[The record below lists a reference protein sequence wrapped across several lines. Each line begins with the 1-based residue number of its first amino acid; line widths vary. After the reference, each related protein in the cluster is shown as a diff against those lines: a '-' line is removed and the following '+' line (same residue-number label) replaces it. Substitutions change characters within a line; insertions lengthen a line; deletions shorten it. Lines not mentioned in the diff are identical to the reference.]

1 MKKKNRTI
9 SNAIFIVTNEN
20 SCPYYHLGDEIK
32 VESSSISISAF
43 KPVCLYLSREVEK
56 IVTSPESVSRF
67 PKLGSQQLRPDMQK
81 SQYNCGGCTGLI
93 QYKFKQ
99 EKDYATLQMKLLKES
114 DELRK
119 RQHLEKFYKLMR
131 SLEIFNSLEDDALR
145 DLTLFL
151 EFKTVLPN
159 KVLIEK
165 GSPGTHL
172 YIILKGEVAV
182 VDDTGQKTSEIHPGG
197 IFGEL
202 SLLSGEPESNSFHTV
217 TGTQV
222 ALLSVKN
229 FRQILKKHPALQI
242 FLFKMLIDRVQAM
255 ALRAGNIASG
265 MTGDLEEVPA
275 VDLMQLINS
284 SQKTGSIE
292 LVCFTG
298 RAHIYFNEGEIVH
311 ALFNHLEG
319 KEAVFAVL
327 GVRQGHF
334 TYSRGIPEEF
344 KNLPPVGGF
353 IGLMME
359 GVQRI
364 DEHSQP

>member
-1 MKKKNRTI
+1 MKKKTNKT
-9 SNAIFIVTNEN
+9 SNAIFIVTKEE
-20 SCPYYHLGDEIK
+20 SCPLYDLGDELK
-32 VESSSISISAF
+32 VESSSISISSF
-43 KPVCLYLSREVEK
+43 KPVCLYLSGQIET
-56 IVTSPESVSRF
+56 IVTSPESISRF
-67 PKLGSQQLRPDMQK
+67 PKLGSQQLRPGTQH
-81 SQYNCGGCTGLI
+81 SQYDCGGCTGLI
-93 QYKFKQ
+93 QFKFKQ

-114 DELRK
+114 DEQRK

-131 SLEIFNSLEDDALR
+131 SIDIFKSLEDDSLR

-151 EFKTVLPN
+151 EFKNILPS
-159 KVLIEK
+159 KVLVEK
-165 GSPGTHL
+165 GTPGTHL
-172 YIILKGEVAV
+172 YIILKGQVAV
-182 VDDTGQKTSEIHPGG
+182 VDDNNQKTSEIHSGG

-202 SLLSGEPESNSFHTV
+202 SLLTGEPASNSFHTI
-217 TGTQV
+217 TGTQI

-229 FRQILKKHPALQI
+229 FRHILKKYPPIQI
-242 FLFKMLIDRVQAM
+242 FLFKLLIDRVQAM

-292 LVCFTG
+292 LVCPEG
-298 RAHIYFNEGEIVH
+298 RAQIYFDEGEIIH
-311 ALFNHLEG
+311 AHYNELDG

-327 GVRQGHF
+327 GAKKGHF
-334 TYSRGIPEEF
+334 SYNRGIPDKF
-344 KNLPPVGGF
+344 LNLSPIGGF

-364 DEHSQP
+364 DEYNHQ